1 MGVGKR
7 DRDEPENTGERR
19 KLRRHLHRRNYRSV
33 PVGVRGEEPVRL
45 GGDHRAMPAEAMP
58 ILYVKTGCPW
68 CHDVVEYLKEHGIT
82 YRERNVSSDAGAR
95 QEMQQKSGQDRAPTL
110 DWHGKILADFG
121 VDELVPFLRS
131 QNVKL
136 EDS

>member
-1 MGVGKR
+1 MAKS
-7 DRDEPENTGERR
+7 
-19 KLRRHLHRRNYRSV
+19 L
-33 PVGVRGEEPVRL
+33 
-45 GGDHRAMPAEAMP
+45 P

-68 CHDVVEYLKEHGIT
+68 CTDVVDFLNNNGVS
-82 YRERNVSSDAGAR
+82 YREKNVSKDAEAFGEMFNLSR
-95 QEMQQKSGQDRAPTL
+95 QSKAPVL

-121 VDELVPFLRS
+121 VDELVPFLEQ

>member
-1 MGVGKR
+1 MSA
-7 DRDEPENTGERR
+7 
-19 KLRRHLHRRNYRSV
+19 KL
-33 PVGVRGEEPVRL
+33 
-45 GGDHRAMPAEAMP
+45 P

-68 CHDVVEYLKEHGIT
+68 CAEASDFLSEHGIG
-82 YRERNVSSDAGAR
+82 YREKNVTEDAAAFA
-95 QEMQQKSGQDRAPTL
+95 EMKRLSQQDKAPVL

-121 VDELVPFLRS
+121 AAELKPFLLE